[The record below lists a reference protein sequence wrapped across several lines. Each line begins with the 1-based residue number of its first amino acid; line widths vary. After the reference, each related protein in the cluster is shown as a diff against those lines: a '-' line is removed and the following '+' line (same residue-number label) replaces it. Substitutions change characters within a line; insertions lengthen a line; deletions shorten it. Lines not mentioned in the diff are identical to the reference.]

1 MKKFKKIFAVLVTF
15 AMVLGMSMT
24 TFAANAKV
32 TVKGAENANLTYI
45 QAIRPNQTTP
55 TGWEFTDSA
64 IAEAYMNAFDVTDV
78 QEAIVMLAR
87 YQDTIDNDGKVSYED
102 IERYNDVVAASST
115 QIDKALSNVSALT
128 AAWLEANSTFTV
140 SKAGI
145 YVIKAVEKGYTYK
158 TMAAYVGFG
167 EVKNDDGTVTY
178 PVLQDGEVNA
188 KKSPTAIKKENE
200 DDAADNAVAVGD
212 TVKFK
217 VTANFP
223 YFDPNATDKSYVITD
238 TLTGAI
244 FDQSS
249 VKITIG
255 GKDYTRMV
263 TPGFSEKDTK
273 KIMEIDLS
281 GLIDDGNSL
290 ANQLVEITY
299 SATVTEVSVKN
310 TVGHD
315 VSDDTAETNIY
326 TGDLTITKYAE
337 DGKTTL
343 EGAEFAVAGYFTVE
357 DDIDDMG
364 LGVKYATFDG
374 NNVLTGWVDK
384 IDDATHVTTGEDGK
398 ATVHG
403 LDEGDYMFI
412 EVKAPEGYS
421 INEEPAGV
429 TLVIDTEDGKANATF
444 SAETDMKD
452 TKLSSL
458 PSTGGIGTTI
468 FTIGGCA
475 IMIIAAGLFFAS
487 RRKSAK

>member
-45 QAIRPNQTTP
+45 QAIRPKQTTP

-64 IAEAYMNAFDVTDV
+64 IANAYMNAFGVTDA

-87 YQDTIDNDGKVSYED
+87 NVDAEAYKD
-102 IERYNDVVAASST
+102 IERFNAVKAADAT
-115 QIDKALSNVSALT
+115 KIDKALSNVSAL
-128 AAWLEANSTFTV
+128 EATTWSIVKSPFTV
-140 SKAGI
+140 SGAGI

-364 LGVKYATFDG
+364 LGVKYATFDS

-384 IDDATHVTTGEDGK
+384 IDDATHVTTGKDGK